1 MAVSHERRYSYP
13 RRSHQRS
20 SSNNEWEK
28 SAEVIVAKS
37 RREGLNDAGVKSWE
51 SLVPT

>member
-1 MAVSHERRYSYP
+1 MKEDTLTRGGLISDQAVTTNR
-13 RRSHQRS
+13 
-20 SSNNEWEK
+20 EK